1 MAVPDSVA
9 LPFGTFERTLK
20 DPCNSNAALGISAC
34 MEDLEREAK
43 QKSGIPLALAQLR
56 HLVRRTLRPPAA
68 LMEEAAVAAEAAG
81 LVSPGTWT
89 EDSPAWESA
98 WSAIC
103 QVSLQSYRSVLCPS
117 TPLYTHAL
125 SFVLAEDGLLTKL
138 TYDEYA
144 CHVKSSCQV
153 LMR

>member
-20 DPCNSNAALGISAC
+20 DPCNSDAALGISAC

-43 QKSGIPLALAQLR
+43 QKSRVPLALAQLR
-56 HLVRRTLRPPAA
+56 HLVRRTLQPPAA

-89 EDSPAWESA
+89 EDSPAWKSA

-103 QVSLQSYRSVLCPS
+103 QVSLQTYQSFLRPS
-117 TPLYTHAL
+117 TPLDTHAL
-125 SFVLAEDGLLTKL
+125 SFVLTENGLLRNW

-144 CHVKSSCQV
+144 CHLKTSCQV